1 MVESDEYKQKTAQH
15 IYTYYNTDGKH
26 SIAYNEK
33 VKVSAEKAVK
43 WLAAQNGKETLLILK
58 KMLDLSNGQDSCDI
72 KLHGN
77 GELRMLFMT
86 GDGID
91 YKSGNMSDEQAQ
103 ATKRAYKRFEDLK
116 RRGYLDGN
124 GSVLYITLK
133 GKEYFY
139 QSTKNAEKVMTGNKR
154 AAQEPQN

>member
-72 KLHGN
+72 KLQGD

-86 GDGID
+86 GDGIN
-91 YKSGNMSDEQAQ
+91 YKSGKESDEQQQ
-103 ATKRAYKRFEDLK
+103 ATQRAQWRCEDLK
-116 RRGYLDGN
+116 RRGYLGETRN
-124 GSVLYITLK
+124 GLYIALS
-133 GKEYFY
+133 GKEYYY
-139 QSTKNAEKVMTGNKR
+139 QNSAKLLR
-154 AAQEPQN
+154 ACKATANLSEQ